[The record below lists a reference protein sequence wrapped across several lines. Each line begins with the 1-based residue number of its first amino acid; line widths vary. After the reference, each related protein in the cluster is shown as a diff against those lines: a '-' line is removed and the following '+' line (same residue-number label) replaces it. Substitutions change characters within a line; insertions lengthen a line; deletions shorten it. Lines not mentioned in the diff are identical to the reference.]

1 MTAKTWFALMASF
14 AFLSVGSFFQINSFW
29 ADKNHFNGVFGWLG
43 IGIVSG
49 LIAIYCLYKV
59 TKNTNTGGGSS
70 VQ

>member
-14 AFLSVGSFFQINSFW
+14 AFLSVGSFFQINSYW
-29 ADKNHFNGVFGWLG
+29 SDKNHFNGVFGWLG

>member
-49 LIAIYCLYKV
+49 LIAIYCLSKV

>member
-14 AFLSVGSFFQINSFW
+14 AFLSVGSFFQINSWW

-59 TKNTNTGGGSS
+59 TQNTSDGGGSS

>member
-1 MTAKTWFALMASF
+1 MTAKQWFALTSVF
-14 AFLSVGSFFQINSFW
+14 AFLSVGSFFQINSYW
-29 ADKNHFNGVFGWLG
+29 SDKNHFNGVFGWLG

-59 TKNTNTGGGSS
+59 TQNTNTGGGSS